1 MLVVAAV
8 LLVLE
13 NDNNYKCCQSEN
25 CSKKYMVRA
34 NSVLR
39 TVEWALTFSPLA
51 QKHKDTDT
59 IVPFP

>member
-34 NSVLR
+34 NSILR
-39 TVEWALTFSPLA
+39 MVEWALAFFPLT
-51 QKHKDTDT
+51 QKHENTGS

>member
-25 CSKKYMVRA
+25 CNKKYVVRA

-39 TVEWALTFSPLA
+39 TVEWALTFSPPT

-59 IVPFP
+59 VVPFP